1 MVVEPVRSK
10 AAQACP
16 DADELALLRQW
27 HALHSGVRRLTDDLL
42 ADVEAGQGLAP
53 SSFQALMFLVTAPGQ
68 AAPMNQLSAALGFST
83 AGTTKL
89 VDRLA
94 DAGLV
99 ERRPSDADRRVV
111 YTALTSAGAE
121 SVLAA
126 SRDLAQA
133 LRTRVVAPLGED
145 VFLALS
151 EAVGSLA
158 PSDGDVT
165 AGGEPAAVP
174 PCR

>member
-1 MVVEPVRSK
+1 MVAEPVRSN

-16 DADELALLRQW
+16 DAGELGLLQQW
-27 HALHSGVRRLTDDLL
+27 HVLNVGVRRLTDDML
-42 ADVEAGQGLAP
+42 AGVEAEQGLAP

-68 AAPMNQLSAALGFST
+68 PAPMTQPSAPLCSST

-111 YTALTSAGAE
+111 YT
-121 SVLAA
+121 
-126 SRDLAQA
+126 
-133 LRTRVVAPLGED
+133 
-145 VFLALS
+145 
-151 EAVGSLA
+151 
-158 PSDGDVT
+158 
-165 AGGEPAAVP
+165 
-174 PCR
+174 